1 MTRIFA
7 LTLALVFFGAAAHA
21 QQEVSRDD
29 AGNKVI
35 RGFIPLEQL
44 SSDTAFAWFHDN
56 QKDFTPD
63 PGVVGAL
70 RQFKDSIYIL
80 AFGGT
85 WCGDTKHIL
94 PQVSKTFDA
103 SGFPQDH
110 FTLIGVDRDKK
121 TVNHLSESFR
131 IENVPTFIVLKNGKE
146 IGRVVEY
153 GKLGMPDREIGQII
167 IQSMMKK

>member
-1 MTRIFA
+1 MTRLLA
-7 LTLALVFFGAAAHA
+7 SLLALCILGFSASA
-21 QQEVSRDD
+21 QQEISRDD

-44 SSDTAFAWFHDN
+44 GSDTSFTWFHEN
-56 QKDFTPD
+56 QKEFTPD

-70 RQFKDSIYIL
+70 KQFKDSIYIL

-103 SGFPQDH
+103 AGFPEDH

-121 TVNHLSESFR
+121 TINHLSESFQ
-131 IENVPTFIVLKNGKE
+131 ITNVPTFIVLKNGKE

-167 IQSMMKK
+167 VQSVMKK